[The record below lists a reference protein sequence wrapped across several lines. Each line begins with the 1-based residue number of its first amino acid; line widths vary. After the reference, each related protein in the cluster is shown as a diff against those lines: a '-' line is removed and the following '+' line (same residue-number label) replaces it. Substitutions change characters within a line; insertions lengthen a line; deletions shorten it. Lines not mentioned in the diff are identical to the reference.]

1 MFIPVFSF
9 GEVATVAL
17 GFGYSALVAPAPL
30 LTLVGVGAAYW
41 ANKLWLLRAA
51 SSGWIRGAG
60 ADAQTRVRALNS
72 RTHRVLVFSGLY

>member
-51 SSGWIRGAG
+51 SSGWIS